1 MIHKQKVAGNEI
13 NITFYLQGTSSNTST
28 LEREAVENNEAEIV
42 GDNGDM
48 NMEKPMT
55 VNVIRFL
62 LSISVYL

>member
-42 GDNGDM
+42 GDNVDM